1 MMNFK
6 FKMEKVLEY
15 KSNVEK
21 SKVEDYARMNNK
33 LSLET
38 EHLSNLESE
47 LKERTREKVTE
58 INAMKMQFLY
68 KEKLK
73 TQVQHQK
80 VKVEEVFQKTNVARD
95 VLIEAR
101 KDRKIM
107 EMLKDKDKE
116 KHRHEMLL
124 QEQKELDDLSIMR
137 FAK

>member
-1 MMNFK
+1 MMNYK

-21 SKVEDYARMNNK
+21 NKVEDYARMSTK
-33 LSLET
+33 LSQET
-38 EHLSNLESE
+38 EHLLTLEDE
-47 LKERTREKVTE
+47 LKERTREKVTD

-73 TQVQHQK
+73 TEVQHQK
-80 VKVEEVFQKTNVARD
+80 SRVEEVSQKTNVARD

-116 KHRHEMLL
+116 RHHREMLL
-124 QEQKELDDLSIMR
+124 QEQKELDDLTIMR